1 VLRGLL
7 VAACIALPLTACGG
21 GGTPST
27 STNRCESRALARLQA
42 DVASLR
48 RAAKLPT
55 ANRLQ
60 GNAAVNR
67 ATDRFLHDLAL
78 APIDNK
84 QKNRMID
91 HAAGALIGACVLCF
105 QALEAARPI
114 PSLRM
119 GETGGSCGS

>member
-1 VLRGLL
+1 MLRGLL

-21 GGTPST
+21 SGTPST
-27 STNRCESRALARLQA
+27 STNRCESRALARLQV
-42 DVASLR
+42 DVAALR
-48 RAAKLPT
+48 RTAKLPT
-55 ANRLQ
+55 SNRLQ

-84 QKNRMID
+84 QKNRTID
-91 HAAGALIGACVLCF
+91 HAAGALIGACEQCF

-119 GETGGSCGS
+119 GETGGNCGS

>member
-21 GGTPST
+21 SGTPST
-27 STNRCESRALARLQA
+27 SPSRCESRAVARLQA

-48 RAAKLPT
+48 RAARLPT

-60 GNAAVNR
+60 GNRAVSR

-78 APIDNK
+78 APIGNK
-84 QKNRMID
+84 PKNRMID
-91 HAAGALIGACVLCF
+91 PAAGALVGACEQCF

-119 GETGGSCGS
+119 GETGGGCGS

>member
-21 GGTPST
+21 SGTPST
-27 STNRCESRALARLQA
+27 STNRCESRALARLQV
-42 DVASLR
+42 DVAALR
-48 RAAKLPT
+48 RTAKLPT
-55 ANRLQ
+55 SNRLQ

-91 HAAGALIGACVLCF
+91 HAAGALVGACEQCF

-119 GETGGSCGS
+119 GETGGNCGS

>member
-1 VLRGLL
+1 MLRGLL

-21 GGTPST
+21 SGTPST
-27 STNRCESRALARLQA
+27 STNRCESRALARLQV
-42 DVASLR
+42 DVAALR
-48 RAAKLPT
+48 RTAKLPT
-55 ANRLQ
+55 SNRLQ

-91 HAAGALIGACVLCF
+91 HAAGALVGACEQCF

-119 GETGGSCGS
+119 GETGGNCGS